1 MMRRLG
7 LEPIFV
13 KGDDTVILMRKRK
26 HWVEI
31 LEKTWILTL
40 WHCVRPLAFA
50 SPGCC
55 VEGWRQ
61 RLIRGYL
68 LKWNRSFLNNW
79 ICMTLLKNQIYLR
92 NDKGVEVQSDCA
104 DVIAGLEYNATFFPA
119 SLVINLSS
127 LSLNSKCFEYL
138 RNHESSIYS
147 PYTLKMCTWK
157 CPNHLTLE
165 KVKVGRKDIQDNDR
179 KICQH

>member
-1 MMRRLG
+1 
-7 LEPIFV
+7 
-13 KGDDTVILMRKRK
+13 
-26 HWVEI
+26 
-31 LEKTWILTL
+31 
-40 WHCVRPLAFA
+40 
-50 SPGCC
+50 
-55 VEGWRQ
+55 
-61 RLIRGYL
+61 
-68 LKWNRSFLNNW
+68 
-79 ICMTLLKNQIYLR
+79 MTLLKNQIYLR

-104 DVIAGLEYNATFFPA
+104 DVIACLEYNATFFPA

-165 KVKVGRKDIQDNDR
+165 KVKVGREDIQDNDQN
-179 KICQH
+179 ICQHQ